1 MFRRTITTILI
12 AATCL
17 TAHAAASA
25 APRLAPATAT
35 ALTPELQT
43 SVFTQS
49 VGKPVSYAGKVP
61 GTNAYIGLAS
71 QGGVVEAYICDS
83 DKIAVWLKGKATGSS
98 FTASNAANDVVFKAT
113 RKGTALVGSVT
124 LGGKTILINTA
135 KVSYPDGLWKAVDVV
150 GKNFVKAGW
159 VLLPDGTQ
167 RGAKTIVTVVGAVE
181 PLSSSTGEP
190 NIGGDTGTGSVP
202 AVPAA
207 PVPFNKKVT
216 KKDPP
221 PAVSCAHLEQE
232 FNRLMAIYNSGP
244 GEGFSDANRSTAGN
258 GATGIYRQGMAMGC
272 GFSPPPSGP
281 GQAS

>member
-12 AATCL
+12 AAACL

-25 APRLAPATAT
+25 APRFAPATAT

-83 DKIAVWLKGKATGSS
+83 DKIAVWLKGKATGNS
-98 FTASNAANDVVFKAT
+98 FAASNAANDVVFTAT
-113 RKGTALVGSVT
+113 RKGAALVGSVK
-124 LGGKTILINTA
+124 LGGKTIAINAA

-167 RGAKTIVTVVGAVE
+167 RGAKTTVAVVGSVE
-181 PLSSSTGEP
+181 PLTASTGEP
-190 NIGGDTGTGSVP
+190 SIGGGTTVP
-202 AVPAA
+202 AVPGA
-207 PVPFNKKVT
+207 PVAFGKKVA

-221 PAVSCAHLEQE
+221 PTVTCSHLESE
-232 FNRLMAIYNSGP
+232 FNRLMTIYNSTP
-244 GEGFSDANRSTAGN
+244 GDGSGWSDADRSTAGN
-258 GATGIYRQGMAMGC
+258 GATGLYKQGMAMGC

-281 GQAS
+281 GQSS